1 MGGPET
7 VLLIAAD
14 GFTRRITAD
23 GLAMYGHRV
32 LLAKDGREAL
42 DILQADPGLV
52 GMLVADAELGD
63 GLGVARM
70 ARLLDPAIG
79 VILTARSPGSVPER
93 GRVRGALLLRSP
105 YGTSEIVAAIDGLRG
120 AASADPARRA
130 A

>member
-1 MGGPET
+1 MGGPDT
-7 VLLIAAD
+7 VLLLAGD

-42 DILQADPGLV
+42 ELLQAEPGGV
-52 GMLVADAELGD
+52 GVIVADADLGD
-63 GLGVARM
+63 GLGVAGL

-93 GRVRGALLLRSP
+93 GRVGGALLLRSP
-105 YGTSEIVAAIDGLRG
+105 YGVGEIVAAIAGLRD